1 MRMETL
7 GIGLNQHKNARKNK
21 GFGEM
26 KAVIKEAKVLR
37 VNEVWKKHKPQGL
50 GFSDTD
56 IIVVSWVK
64 DGKRFEQDF
73 YCRLKADGTL
83 GHSITK
89 QSEKRQKDL
98 QAFIKKYV
106 SKGKSYNVRARISEW
121 KGKMVELVEIEG
133 TYIIKI

>member
-1 MRMETL
+1 M
-7 GIGLNQHKNARKNK
+7 KN
-21 GFGEM
+21 
-26 KAVIKEAKVLR
+26 VIKGAKILR

-56 IIVVSWVK
+56 IIVVSWEK

-98 QAFIKKYV
+98 QAVVRKYV
-106 SKGKSYNVRARISEW
+106 SKSKEKDYNVRARIGEW
-121 KGKMVELVEIEG
+121 KGKEVELVKVDG
-133 TYIIKI
+133 TYIIKT